1 MTPLTTAAA
10 ATRVIRSP
18 PGSQLERN
26 RAFWRMISASFMLV
40 SDAHLHRRNRRRS
53 ASVARSSATP
63 PRRASSASSSD
74 TADAGAGADDGDYE
88 PEERRSAGITP
99 RRRSATG
106 SRAISPAAP
115 RKHTPRKPKSPASP
129 SSSRASKQGDSDDS
143 SGELQE
149 QRTVSLGLQP
159 RATGYTKRRQASLSR
174 QQEETGIV

>member
-26 RAFWRMISASFMLV
+26 RAFWRMISASFMQV

-53 ASVARSSATP
+53 ASVTRSSATP

-74 TADAGAGADDGDYE
+74 TADAGAAADGDYE
-88 PEERRSAGITP
+88 LEERSAGNTP

-115 RKHTPRKPKSPASP
+115 RKHTPRKSKSPASP
-129 SSSRASKQGDSDDS
+129 SSSRAMAQALHFSQAVCRAHHWHRLAQGKWHERPPRV
-143 SGELQE
+143 GECAH
-149 QRTVSLGLQP
+149 RD
-159 RATGYTKRRQASLSR
+159 
-174 QQEETGIV
+174 